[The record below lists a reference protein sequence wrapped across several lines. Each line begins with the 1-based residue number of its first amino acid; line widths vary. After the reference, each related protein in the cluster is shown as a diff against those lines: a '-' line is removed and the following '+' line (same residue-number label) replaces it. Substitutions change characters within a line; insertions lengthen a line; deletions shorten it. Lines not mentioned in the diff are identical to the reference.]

1 MPLYLVKLI
10 NNTLNNFRFA
20 ELDACLEF
28 LGVEPR
34 QAYDRCVWVL
44 ESKSVYG
51 TAHPPHP

>member
-1 MPLYLVKLI
+1 MPPYLVKLI

-34 QAYDRCVWVL
+34 QAYERCVWVL
-44 ESKSVYG
+44 ESSLL
-51 TAHPPHP
+51 